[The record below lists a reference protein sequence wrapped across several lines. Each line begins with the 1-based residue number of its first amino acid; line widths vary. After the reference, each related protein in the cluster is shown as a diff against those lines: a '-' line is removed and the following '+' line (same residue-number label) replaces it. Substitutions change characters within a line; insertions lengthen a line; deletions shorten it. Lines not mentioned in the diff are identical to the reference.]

1 MNKYIEEVALS
12 GITGHPLTLT
22 PGRGANIAKAFLLW
36 LTENTGRNSKELT
49 IAIGEDPR
57 LSGRL
62 LKVACFEALVPFGVT
77 CFDCNITATPAIEAV
92 VTGKLALEPYGLK
105 CDGAIMITSSR
116 GEPHMNGFKLFNQ
129 NGLLREED
137 YSNILKAS
145 NSVDDIKKLGEP
157 DSKDNFKMK
166 YGKKT
171 YNTNEID
178 LTNIYS
184 SYLCQIL
191 KDTICI
197 NNPCERPLS
206 DLKICVDASNGTG
219 GFIAT
224 KVFAPL
230 GANVTVSQNLEPDG
244 NFFNHPPDP
253 DNKSAKHSVSMKTLT
268 KECDLGLLFDS
279 DLNSFAAFDR
289 LGFEIPKS
297 DSNIGIERWL
307 IENIKT
313 LLVK

>member
-1 MNKYIEEVALS
+1 VALS

-22 PGRGANIAKAFLLW
+22 PGKGSDIAKAFLLW
-36 LTENTGRNSKELT
+36 LSQNTGKNSNELV
-49 IAIGEDPR
+49 IVVGEDPR
-57 LSGRL
+57 LSSRL

-77 CFDCNITATPAIEAV
+77 CFDCGLTSTPAIEAV
-92 VTGKLALEPYGLK
+92 VTGKLILEPYSLK

-116 GEPHMNGFKLFNQ
+116 GEPYMNGFKLFDQ

-137 YSNILKAS
+137 YANILKAS
-145 NSVDDIKKLGEP
+145 NSLKDLKKLGEP
-157 DSKDNFKMK
+157 GFKDNFKMK

-171 YNTNEID
+171 YNTNDIK

-184 SYLCQIL
+184 NYLCQII
-191 KDTICI
+191 KDSICK
-197 NNPCERPLS
+197 NNTCRHPLS
-206 DLKICVDASNGTG
+206 DLKVCIDASNGTG

-230 GANVTVSQNLEPDG
+230 GADIADSQYLEPDG

-253 DNKSAKHSVSMKTLT
+253 DNISAKHSVSMKTLARC
-268 KECDLGLLFDS
+268 CDLGLLFDS
-279 DLNSFAAFDR
+279 DLSSFVAFDK

-297 DSNIGIERWL
+297 DSSIGIEQWL
-307 IENIKT
+307 FENIKSF
-313 LLVK
+313 L

>member
-22 PGRGANIAKAFLLW
+22 PGKGANIAKAFLLW
-36 LTENTGRNSKELT
+36 LSENTGKSPKELT

-77 CFDCNITATPAIEAV
+77 CFDCGITATPAIEAI
-92 VTGKLALEPYGLK
+92 VTGKLALEPYSLI
-105 CDGAIMITSSR
+105 CDEALMITSSR
-116 GEPHMNGFKLFNQ
+116 EEPHMNGFKLFGQ
-129 NGLLREED
+129 NGLLKGEDYDRILKTATSEED
-137 YSNILKAS
+137 L
-145 NSVDDIKKLGEP
+145 KKLGEA
-157 DSKDNFKMK
+157 DFNDNFKMK

-171 YNTNEID
+171 YNTDEIN

-191 KDTICI
+191 KDTIC
-197 NNPCERPLS
+197 NNNLCKHPLS
-206 DLKICVDASNGTG
+206 GLKICIDASNGTG
-219 GFIAT
+219 GFIAI

-230 GANVTVSQNLEPDG
+230 GADIIDSQYLEPDG

-253 DNKSAKHSVSMKTLT
+253 DNKAAKHSVSMKTLT
-268 KECDLGLLFDS
+268 KSCDLGLLFDS
-279 DLNSFAAFDR
+279 DLSFFTAFDK

-297 DSNIGIERWL
+297 DSSIGIERWL
-307 IENIKT
+307 VENIKS
-313 LLVK
+313 LL

>member
-12 GITGHPLTLT
+12 GITGHPLALT
-22 PGRGANIAKAFLLW
+22 PGKAINIAKAFLLW
-36 LTENTGRNSKELT
+36 LEENTDRSSKELT

-77 CFDCNITATPAIEAV
+77 CFDCGITATPAIETI
-92 VTGKLALEPYGLK
+92 VTGKLALEPYSLK
-105 CDGAIMITSSR
+105 CDGGIMITSSK

-129 NGLLREED
+129 NGLLNEED
-137 YSNILKAS
+137 YASILKSATS
-145 NSVDDIKKLGEP
+145 GEDFKKLGEP
-157 DSKDNFKMK
+157 VYGDNFKMK

-171 YNTNEID
+171 YNTNELH

-191 KDTICI
+191 KDIICN

-230 GANVTVSQNLEPDG
+230 GANIIDSQYLEPDG

-253 DNKSAKHSVSMKTLT
+253 DNKSAKHSVSMKTLA
-268 KECDLGLLFDS
+268 KGCDLGLLFDS
-279 DLNSFAAFDR
+279 DLSSFTAFDK

-297 DSNIGIERWL
+297 DPSIGIEQWL
-307 IENIKT
+307 VENIKS
-313 LLVK
+313 LL